1 MELYLASPRWFCAW
15 VNRAINIL
23 NGALEKYGAPIFV
36 NHEIIHNK
44 IIVDFYKK
52 KWVIFEEK
60 LEKIPRN
67 SIIIFSAHWV
77 SPEYVRKVKEK
88 WLKYIDA
95 SCPLVLKV
103 HKEAQEYLKKWYKII
118 YIGQKKHQEAIW
130 VLWEDKNNIFI
141 VENKADVDK
150 LYSHLNSPAGEELK
164 VALLTQ
170 TTLSIADKQVLE
182 DYIFSKFKN
191 IEKPSVSDICFATT
205 NRQKAVKEM
214 IEKNSLDALIIV
226 GSKNSS
232 NSNKLKNIWEKM
244 WIKSVL
250 IDNFE
255 NLDKD
260 FLNWVFRVWISSGA
274 SVSHDLVDDLIKK
287 LEKNYKAKLV
297 DEIKVAEE
305 KIDFGFD
312 LKLK

>member
-15 VNRAINIL
+15 VNRAIKIL

-52 KWVIFEEK
+52 KWIIFEEK
-60 LEKIPRN
+60 LDKIPSN
-67 SIIIFSAHWV
+67 SIMIFSAHWV
-77 SPEYVRKVKEK
+77 SPEYVKKVKEK

-141 VENKADVDK
+141 VENKEDVDK
-150 LYSHLNSPAGEELK
+150 ILNRLK
-164 VALLTQ
+164 NEKLALLTQ
-170 TTLSIADKQVLE
+170 TTLSVIDKQELE

-191 IEKPSVSDICFATT
+191 IEKPAVSDICFATT
-205 NRQKAVKEM
+205 NRQKAVREI
-214 IEKNSLDALIIV
+214 IENKKVDALIV
-226 GSKNSS
+226 VWSKNSS
-232 NSNKLKNIWEKM
+232 NSNKLKNIWDNF
-244 WIKSVL
+244 WIKSILV
-250 IDNFE
+250 DKFE
-255 NLDKD
+255 DLKED
-260 FLNWVFRVWISSGA
+260 FLKWVTKLGISSWA
-274 SVSHDLVDDLIKK
+274 SVSHELVKDLIKK
-287 LEKNYKAKLV
+287 IKQNYDVKFIK
-297 DEIKVAEE
+297 EIMVAEE
-305 KIDFGFD
+305 KIDFWFS
-312 LKLK
+312 LELN